1 MNLPLDIREFGKFD
15 VKQIKRFLKK
25 NKIDW
30 NSSFNKMN
38 NRDPY
43 FSQTNSFP
51 IVEEYEIWDHKFYEI
66 FYPLLRDI
74 ISTCQYHFG
83 PGRIYKCN
91 LSSIP
96 SGSRIYPHKDTGLS
110 FVFSHRMHLPI
121 VTNKNVFFEIERQMH
136 NLKEGNLYE
145 INNQKFHGVRNI
157 NVRKFDRI
165 HLILDWMGEEY
176 YEFI

>member
-1 MNLPLDIREFGKFD
+1 MNLPLDVREFGKFD
-15 VKQIKRFLKK
+15 VNQIKRFLKQ

-30 NSSFNKMN
+30 DSMYNRMN
-38 NRDPY
+38 NRVPY
-43 FSQTNSFP
+43 FSQTKSFP
-51 IVEEYEIWDHKFYEI
+51 IVEEYEIWDYEFYER

-91 LSSIP
+91 FALVP
-96 SGSRIYPHKDTGLS
+96 SGARIYPHKDTGLS

-121 VTNKNVFFEIERQMH
+121 ITNKNVLFQVERQMH
-136 NLKEGNLYE
+136 NLKEGILYE
-145 INNQKFHGVRNI
+145 INNQKVHGVRNTNI
-157 NVRKFDRI
+157 GKFDRI

-176 YEFI
+176 YEFL